1 MIERANLLDSTHE
14 TDPPAPMRGRTM
26 AAVSAVSPEG
36 VTA

>member
-26 AAVSAVSPEG
+26 AAVLPKGAP
-36 VTA
+36 T